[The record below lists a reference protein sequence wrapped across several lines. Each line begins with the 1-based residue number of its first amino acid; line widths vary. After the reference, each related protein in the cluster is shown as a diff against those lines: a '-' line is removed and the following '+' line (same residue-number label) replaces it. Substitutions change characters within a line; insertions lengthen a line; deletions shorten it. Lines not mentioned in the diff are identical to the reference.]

1 MATIYI
7 TYYVSHINFLLLPT
21 LSYMWHVFLQKILSK
36 TFEWRHFSY
45 MLHKGGGRTVFL
57 RPTLSQNPEVETL
70 EMCTTRLSWSKM
82 KSDFFSCFFTLIK
95 CTFTD
100 GKPIF
105 NTTVENNTNQIAFS
119 QRLIDQSFKLLICL
133 QEPYKVL

>member
-1 MATIYI
+1 MPTIYI
-7 TYYVSHINFLLLPT
+7 TYVTLIFCTSQLCHICDMFFFKKFYLKPSSVDIFPLCYTKEVAGQSFYVAAHPKI
-21 LSYMWHVFLQKILSK
+21 QKC
-36 TFEWRHFSY
+36 EA
-45 MLHKGGGRTVFL
+45 
-57 RPTLSQNPEVETL
+57 L